1 MHILDELLY
10 QAGMGLA
17 ACPTATGHEYFVR
30 DYLVERL
37 RKLPH
42 VRLRLDEFGNLIA
55 RYQHKAR
62 SREPIRLVAHMDHPG
77 FAVEGAELHFRGGVE
92 ERYFL
97 GEKIIFHGP
106 GRPRLGSAVI
116 VATDFSDGAKR
127 ARIAGP
133 IPAGATF
140 ATWDLPA
147 ADCTKSLFL
156 SPACDDLAQVAT
168 MLALLQRLA
177 EADAPGCVEALFTR
191 AEEVGFYGTL
201 AALKSRQPLEPMV
214 TLSLETSSAQ
224 GFARLGDGPVVR
236 VGDRLS
242 IFDSRVTHWLETAFR
257 DLKDCAPRTQWQRL
271 LMGGGAC
278 EATVFHRAG
287 FPTGALCVGMNAYHN
302 MGAGDSLRRE
312 SISLRDWQGLYDFLF
327 FLVTEA
333 QPLAAAD
340 RAVAARLATFEKK
353 ALLLLRSRR
362 PDNP

>member
-10 QAGMGLA
+10 QAGIGLA
-17 ACPTATGHEYFVR
+17 ACPTAAGHEHFVR
-30 DYLVERL
+30 DYLLGQL
-37 RKLPH
+37 RGLPH
-42 VRLRLDEFGNLIA
+42 VRVRSDEFGNLIA

-62 SREPIRLVAHMDHPG
+62 GREPVRLVAHLDHPA
-77 FAVEGAELHFRGGVE
+77 FAVEAGELHFRGGVE

-97 GEKIIFHGP
+97 GEKVIFHGAT
-106 GRPRLGSAVI
+106 RQRLGSAV
-116 VATDFSDGAKR
+116 VVGTDFSAEAKR
-127 ARIAGP
+127 VRVAGA
-133 IPAGATF
+133 IPDGATF

-147 ADCTKSLFL
+147 ADCTKRLFL

-177 EADAPGCVEALFTR
+177 EAGAPAAVEALFTR

-201 AALKSRQPLEPMV
+201 AALKSRQPLAPMV

-224 GFARLGDGPVVR
+224 GFARLDDGPIVR

-242 IFDSRVTHWLETAFR
+242 IFDSRVTHWLETSFR
-257 DLKDCAPRTQWQRL
+257 DLKTRAPRTSWQRL

-287 FPTGALCVGMNAYHN
+287 FPTGALCVAMNAYHN
-302 MGAGDSLRRE
+302 MGRGDALRRE

-327 FLVTEA
+327 FLATEA
-333 QPLAAAD
+333 PPLAATD
-340 RAVAARLATFEKK
+340 DAVAARLAVLERN
-353 ALLLLRSRR
+353 ALRMLRG
-362 PDNP
+362 N

>member
-1 MHILDELLY
+1 MHILDEPLY
-10 QAGMGLA
+10 EAGMALA
-17 ACPTATGHEYFVR
+17 ACPTAPGHEHFVR
-30 DYLVERL
+30 DHLVATL
-37 RKLPH
+37 RDLPH
-42 VRLRLDEFGNLIA
+42 VRLRQDEFGNLIA
-55 RYQHKAR
+55 RYRHKAR
-62 SREPIRLVAHMDHPG
+62 GCEPIRLVAHMDHPG
-77 FAVEGAELHFRGGVE
+77 FSVEGGELHFRGGVD

-97 GEKIIFHGP
+97 GEKIVFHRP
-106 GRPRLGSAVI
+106 GAPEFGSAVI
-116 VATDFSDGAKR
+116 VATDFSGDAKR
-127 ARIAGP
+127 VRIAGA

-156 SPACDDLAQVAT
+156 SPACDDLVQVAT
-168 MLALLQRLA
+168 ALALLQRLSEH
-177 EADAPGCVEALFTR
+177 EAPACVEALFTR

-201 AALKSRQPLEPMV
+201 AALRGRVPLAPMA

-236 VGDRLS
+236 VGDRMS

-257 DLKDCAPRTQWQRL
+257 DLRAREPRTQWQRL

-287 FPTGALCVGMNAYHN
+287 FPTGALCVGMNVYHN

-312 SISLRDWQGLYDFLF
+312 TISLRDWQGLYDFLF
-327 FLVTEA
+327 FLATEA

-340 RAVAARLATFEKK
+340 RAVALRLAGMEKK
-353 ALLLLRSRR
+353 ALQLLGGK
-362 PDNP
+362 